1 MASPITARWPTIP
14 SGMNYTKAMPDL
26 GCRHRG
32 VIAMPTYEFECRKC
46 RHRFNLVE
54 SITEHDKHREKC
66 SRCAGTDIQS
76 LISAA
81 NVKTSRKS

>member
-1 MASPITARWPTIP
+1 
-14 SGMNYTKAMPDL
+14 
-26 GCRHRG
+26 
-32 VIAMPTYEFECRKC
+32 MPTYEFECRNC

-66 SRCAGTDIQS
+66 PRCAGTDIQS